1 MGRDGV
7 KNRKVTKD
15 TGRKYRKKPCL
26 LCIDDIEWVDYKDV
40 DFLKRYV
47 SERGKIKARRV
58 TGNCTQHQ
66 HDIAIAVKTAREVAL
81 LPYAQRVTAERAGTR
96 RQSSYSLDMGDVL
109 PGDREKAAADE
120 RMNHADRPIRDSEG
134 SRGRPRGRTD
144 NSGRGGGT
152 GKTGR
157 GSTERPDV
165 AGITDGSEI
174 PGDSL
179 GSGGSEALASGSE
192 PASPGGTMA
201 AATDSGITDPGSTMV
216 SGDREGEGGTGGGVQ

>member
-1 MGRDGV
+1 MGRNGM

-81 LPYAQRVTAERAGTR
+81 LPYAQRVSAERTGTR
-96 RQSSYSLDMGDVL
+96 RQSSYSLDMGDIL
-109 PGDREKAAADE
+109 PGDGE
-120 RMNHADRPIRDSEG
+120 RAVTGEHMNHTDRPIRDSEG
-134 SRGRPRGRTD
+134 SRARPRGRTD
-144 NSGRGGGT
+144 NPSRGGGA

-157 GSTERPDV
+157 GSTERLDV
-165 AGITDGSEI
+165 AGSTDGSEI
-174 PGDSL
+174 PGGPLDS
-179 GSGGSEALASGSE
+179 GSSEVPTGGSD
-192 PASPGGTMA
+192 PAGPGAPAGA
-201 AATDSGITDPGSTMV
+201 VTDSDITDPGGTV
-216 SGDREGEGGTGGGVQ
+216 ASGDREDEGGTGGDIQ